1 MVNCDNAGKAI
12 FSFPASITSSQ
23 DQASSVVSLKVAW
36 DTGAVTTTSP
46 STNNLSS
53 LEPISDVFVRGVV
66 GPLQQIK
73 LKGLFFPK
81 VSQLPNIPLT
91 ALHVPGSPYLLI
103 SVSQF
108 CKEYNAAAL
117 FDQHVGILWNKDGLL
132 ATATVSNGLYVQD
145 DVLQDISLS
154 KLLARLSKQFM
165 VPNGATPP
173 SYISCLAFSMET
185 LRWIHLA
192 SNHLAYSTLRKIHNF
207 PPADKDNPD
216 PICTACC
223 ASGMKR
229 DNIPD
234 HKLEKPSRAW
244 QDLTIWILPDV

>member
-12 FSFPASITSSQ
+12 FSFPAITTSSQ
-23 DQASSVVSLKVAW
+23 DQAPKVVSLKVAW

-46 STNNLSS
+46 TTNSLSS
-53 LEPISDVFVRGVV
+53 LEPISGVCVRGVV

-103 SVSQF
+103 SISQF

-132 ATATVSNGLYVQD
+132 ATATVISGLYVQD
-145 DVLQDISLS
+145 DVIQDINLS
-154 KLLARLSKQFM
+154 KLLARLSEQFK
-165 VPNGATPP
+165 VPNKATPP
-173 SYISCLAFSMET
+173 SYISCS
-185 LRWIHLA
+185 
-192 SNHLAYSTLRKIHNF
+192 
-207 PPADKDNPD
+207 
-216 PICTACC
+216 
-223 ASGMKR
+223 
-229 DNIPD
+229 
-234 HKLEKPSRAW
+234 
-244 QDLTIWILPDV
+244 